1 MWEFFLNQ
9 NIINLYKLMVMGLD
23 KTKNLGNRKTER
35 KNLRRIDFSIQCI
48 EYNEETIRIIDQ

>member
-1 MWEFFLNQ
+1 
-9 NIINLYKLMVMGLD
+9 MGLD